1 MAVFAYKGRAG
12 GRIVADEIEADS
24 RPAAVAALRAKG
36 IVATAVREKQG
47 KAAAPAAVGKK
58 LGGKVKD
65 KQLAIYTRQFS
76 TMVDAGLPIAQSLQ
90 ILSEQSDSKVLRNVT
105 KGIAGDVQAGATLAE
120 SFGKYPK
127 TFDNLFVNMLAV
139 GESGGVLDVV
149 LQRLSVYIE
158 KAARLK
164 ARVKSAMIYP
174 ITIIGVACL
183 VIIFM
188 MIFVLPTFANMF
200 RSMGAELPLPTRI
213 VMWMSDFTRKYILFI
228 LAGAA
233 AGVYALKRYYQ
244 TDKGSTVIDTF
255 ALKVPVIGML
265 IRKVA
270 VARFTRTLGTLI
282 SSGVPILEALLI
294 TARSAG
300 NRVVERAVLQAR
312 QHVTAGGTL
321 AEPLKSTPVFPPMVV
336 HMISVGENTGALDAM
351 LGKIADFYDD
361 EVDAAVTALT
371 SLLEPMMIVF
381 LGVVVGGIVVAMYLP
396 IFKLVTLVK

>member
-1 MAVFAYKGRAG
+1 MAVYAYRGRSGAAAVNG
-12 GRIVADEIEADS
+12 EIEADS

-36 IVATAVREKQG
+36 VVATAVEERKA
-47 KAAAPAAVGKK
+47 KAAAAATTQK
-58 LGGKVKD
+58 LGGSVKA
-65 KQLAIYTRQFS
+65 KELAIYTRQFS
-76 TMVDAGLPIAQSLQ
+76 TMVDAGLPIAQCLQ
-90 ILSEQSDSKVLRNVT
+90 ILSEQSESKVLRDVT
-105 KGIAGDVQAGATLAE
+105 AKIANDVQGGATLAE

-139 GESGGVLDVV
+139 GESGGVLDVC
-149 LQRLSVYIE
+149 LQRLSTYIE
-158 KAARLK
+158 KAAKLK
-164 ARVKSAMIYP
+164 GQVKSAMVYP
-174 ITIIGVACL
+174 ITIISVACL

-188 MIFVLPTFANMF
+188 MVFVLPTFANMF
-200 RSMGAELPLPTRI
+200 KSMGAELPLPTKI
-213 VMWMSDFTRKYILFI
+213 VMWMSDFTRKYIL
-228 LAGAA
+228 LMLGAA
-233 AGVYALKRYYQ
+233 AAGIYGLKRYYG

-282 SSGVPILEALLI
+282 SSGVPILEGLLI

-321 AEPLKSTPVFPPMVV
+321 AEPLKATPVFPPMVV

-351 LGKIADFYDD
+351 LSKIADFYDD
-361 EVDAAVTALT
+361 EVDSAVTALT